1 VTPATE
7 GPRTSAAFTL
17 EDVLAATGG
26 ELSSLGATTRFGGV
40 VTDSRAVRAGEL
52 FVALRG
58 DAHDGHAFVAEAA
71 SRGAGAVLI
80 EERTGETLPTCGVV
94 VVRDTLA
101 ALGDLAALHR
111 HRSDPRVVAI
121 TGSNGKTTSKEMLG
135 SILEHAL
142 GREHVLRTQGT
153 QNNLVGL
160 PLTLLGLDAQVQ
172 VAVLEMGMNGPGEIW
187 RLAEIA
193 DPDVGV
199 ITCVA
204 RAHLEGLGS
213 MRGVAEAKAEL
224 FRRLRPQAIAV
235 YNADDPYV
243 AAAAPA
249 AAGRRIGFGLGEEA
263 TVRAIDVTD
272 DGLAGIRFR
281 LRVEEKETPVAL
293 PVPGR
298 HNVTNALAAA
308 GAAYALGIPL
318 DAVARGLDAFRPAA
332 MRMEVVALPSGVT
345 VLNDAYNANPASMAA
360 ALATLRASAAPR
372 RFAALGSMREL
383 GDEAAAAHRELG
395 SVVARAGLDGLF
407 LIGTHAPDVRGGAE
421 AAGMP
426 AAQITIAATHEEL
439 AGVLRSRLR
448 SGDLLLLKGSR
459 GATMETVLVHLR
471 TEN

>member
-1 VTPATE
+1 
-7 GPRTSAAFTL
+7 
-17 EDVLAATGG
+17 
-26 ELSSLGATTRFGGV
+26 
-40 VTDSRAVRAGEL
+40 
-52 FVALRG
+52 
-58 DAHDGHAFVAEAA
+58 
-71 SRGAGAVLI
+71 VLI
-80 EERTGETLPTCGVV
+80 EERTGEELPACGVV

-111 HRSDPRVVAI
+111 RRCRPRVVAI
-121 TGSNGKTTSKEMLG
+121 TGSNGKTTTKEMLA
-135 SILEHAL
+135 SILEQAL
-142 GREHVLRTQGT
+142 GAEHLLRTQGT

-160 PLTLLGLDAQVQ
+160 PLTLLGLTEPVQ

-224 FRRLRPQAIAV
+224 FRRLRPKATAV
-235 YNADDPYV
+235 FNADDPNV

-249 AAGRRIGFGLGEEA
+249 AVGRRIAFGAGEDA
-263 TVRAIDVTD
+263 TVRALDVTD
-272 DGLAGIRFR
+272 KGLDGVAFR
-281 LRVEEKETPVAL
+281 LRIAGEEVAVTL

-308 GAAYALGIPL
+308 GASHALGIPV
-318 DAVARGLDAFRPAA
+318 AAIARGLDTFRPAA
-332 MRMEVVALPSGVT
+332 MRMEIVALPSGVT
-345 VLNDAYNANPASMAA
+345 ILNDAYNANPASMAA
-360 ALATLRASAAPR
+360 ALTTLGASTAQR

-383 GDEAAAAHRELG
+383 GCEAAAAHRELG
-395 SVVARAGLDGLF
+395 SVVARAKLDGLF
-407 LIGTHAPDVRGGAE
+407 LIGTHAPDVRAGAE

-426 AAQITIAATHEEL
+426 PTHITLAATHEEL
-439 AGVLRSRLR
+439 AAALRRQLR

-471 TEN
+471 SET

>member
-1 VTPATE
+1 VTPSTE
-7 GPRTSAAFTL
+7 RRPSAGFTL

-26 ELSSLGATTRFGGV
+26 DLDTLGTTTRFDGV

-58 DAHDGHAFVAEAA
+58 DAHDGHEYIGEAA
-71 SRGAGAVLI
+71 RRGAGAVLI
-80 EERTGETLPTCGVV
+80 EERTGETLPSCGVV

-111 HRSDPRVVAI
+111 RRCRPRVVAI
-121 TGSNGKTTSKEMLG
+121 TGSNGKTTTKEMLA
-135 SILEHAL
+135 SILEQAL
-142 GREHVLRTQGT
+142 GAAHVLRTQGT

-160 PLTLLGLDAQVQ
+160 PLTLLGLTEAVQ

-213 MRGVAEAKAEL
+213 VRGVAQAKAEL
-224 FRRLRPQAIAV
+224 FRRLRPKATAV
-235 YNADDPYV
+235 FNADDPNV

-249 AAGRRIGFGLGEEA
+249 AVGRRLAFGAGEGADVRALDVNDKGLEGVGFRLRIAGEEA
-263 TVRAIDVTD
+263 TVT
-272 DGLAGIRFR
+272 
-281 LRVEEKETPVAL
+281 L

-308 GAAYALGIPL
+308 GASHALGIPL
-318 DAVARGLDAFRPAA
+318 AAIARGLDTFRPAA

-360 ALATLRASAAPR
+360 ALTTLGASAAER

-395 SVVARAGLDGLF
+395 GVVARAGIDGVF
-407 LIGTHAPDVRGGAE
+407 LIGTHAPDVRAGAE
-421 AAGMP
+421 AAGMLP
-426 AAQITIAATHEEL
+426 TRITVAATHEEL
-439 AGVLRSRLR
+439 ASALRRQLR

-471 TEN
+471 SET

>member
-1 VTPATE
+1 VTPTTE
-7 GPRTSAAFTL
+7 RRPSARFTL
-17 EDVLAATGG
+17 GDVLAATGG
-26 ELSSLGATTRFGGV
+26 ELDTLGATTRFEGV
-40 VTDSRAVRAGEL
+40 VTDSRSVRAGEL

-58 DAHDGHAFVAEAA
+58 DAHDGHEYVAEAA
-71 SRGAGAVLI
+71 RRGAGAVMI
-80 EERTGETLPTCGVV
+80 EERTGADLPTCGVV

-111 HRSDPRVVAI
+111 RRSSPRIVAI
-121 TGSNGKTTSKEMLG
+121 TGSNGKTTTKEMLA
-135 SILEHAL
+135 SILEQAL
-142 GREHVLRTQGT
+142 GPEHVLRTQGT

-160 PLTLLGLDAQVQ
+160 PLTLLGLTESVQ
-172 VAVLEMGMNGPGEIW
+172 VAVLELGMNGPGEIW

-213 MRGVAEAKAEL
+213 MRGVAVAKAEL
-224 FRRLRPQAIAV
+224 FRRLRPRATAV
-235 YNADDPYV
+235 FNADDPHV

-249 AAGRRIGFGLGEEA
+249 AVGRRIAFGTGDDAAVRALDVMDNGLRGVGFRLRIAGEEA
-263 TVRAIDVTD
+263 S
-272 DGLAGIRFR
+272 
-281 LRVEEKETPVAL
+281 VAL

-308 GAAYALGIPL
+308 GAAHALGIPL
-318 DAVARGLDAFRPAA
+318 AAIARGLDAFRPAA
-332 MRMEVVALPSGVT
+332 MRMEIVVLPSGVT

-360 ALATLRASAAPR
+360 ALATLGASAASR

-383 GDEAAAAHRELG
+383 GCEAAAAHRELG
-395 SVVARAGLDGLF
+395 SVVARAGLDGVF
-407 LIGTHAPDVRGGAE
+407 LLGTHAADVREGAE

-426 AAQITIAATHEEL
+426 TARITLADTHEEL
-439 AGVLRSRLR
+439 AAALRRQLR

-471 TEN
+471 SET